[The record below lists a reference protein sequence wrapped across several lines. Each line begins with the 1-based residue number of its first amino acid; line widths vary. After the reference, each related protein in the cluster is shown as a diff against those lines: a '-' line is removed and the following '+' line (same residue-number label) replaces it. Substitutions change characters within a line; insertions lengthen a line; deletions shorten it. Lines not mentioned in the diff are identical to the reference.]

1 MNFGLFYSNFLAVLE
16 GYLHVSWTTSASD
29 NKSPSSW
36 TFAIG
41 GVISWTSKKQTYI
54 SHSTMKYEFI
64 AVVAASKNAE
74 RLRNLLLDI
83 ELWRQLM
90 PSISLYCD
98 GEGTLCRTFS
108 KHTMKNLGILAQEM
122 NMLNN

>member
-90 PSISLYCD
+90 
-98 GEGTLCRTFS
+98 GTLCRTFS